1 MSILGMN
8 GFESFAFASNN
19 TDASAM
25 DKVVILNGSPVYTTA
40 ANRIPDDSPSA
51 ASLEIAYQAILS
63 FPWLNDAAGTRNEPA
78 GTFWLHFRSAW
89 DFNNN
94 SNDTSYI
101 GLSSNDQEYVTIS
114 RQDTTSYV
122 TLRVAGSVVAVSS
135 YSVSLDFFDRIM
147 VEFAFTGG
155 SPVGGDTIK
164 VYKDGVITPGSE
176 IINHTLSGPQA
187 AALASI
193 GSGRANGFFARSTGF
208 GAWLDDIWAMDTSVA
223 TGATDPAQFKDGGIR
238 GAVATGDGSP
248 TNWTLSTGVNS
259 YAVIDDV
266 SGTDNMSASAV
277 GTETQVTKAAIS
289 TVAEKVAAVKV
300 YANVTQSDASAGTR
314 VGLGFDDGV
323 TSVQKD
329 SIVPATGYVTNVYNE
344 RSAGVDWTPG
354 NYDGADIKIISV
366 A

>member
-1 MSILGMN
+1 MN
-8 GFESFAFASNN
+8 GFESFAFASN
-19 TDASAM
+19 DADAAVM
-25 DKVVILNGSPVYTTA
+25 DRIVVLAGIPDYTTL
-40 ANRIPDDSPSA
+40 ANRIPDDSPST
-51 ASLEIAYQAILS
+51 ASLEMDNATIFS

-78 GTFWLHFRSAW
+78 GTFWLHFQWTWTFNTSA
-89 DFNNN
+89 
-94 SNDTSYI
+94 NDVSYV

-114 RQDTTSYV
+114 REDNTANI
-122 TLRVAGSVVAVSS
+122 TLRVAGSVVATSS
-135 YSVSLDFFDRIM
+135 YAGSINVFDRIM

-155 SPVGGDTIK
+155 APVGGDTIK
-164 VYKDGVITPGSE
+164 VYKDGIITPGSE
-176 IINHTLSGPQA
+176 IISHTLSGPQA
-187 AALASI
+187 AALAGI
-193 GSGRANGFFARSTGF
+193 GSGRANGFFTRSSFFSGY
-208 GAWLDDIWAMDTSVA
+208 LDDIWAMDTSVA

-289 TVAEKVAAVKV
+289 SVAEKVAAVKV
-300 YANVTQSDASAGTR
+300 YANVTQSDTSAGTR
-314 VGLGFDDGV
+314 IGLGFDDGV

-329 SIVPATGYVTNVYNE
+329 SLVPAAGYVTNIYNE